1 MPTDRFKNERGQS
14 DDKKRDDWRFTG
26 DPKEYAKYKD
36 QVAYDLGKLDTNHLP
51 LIWEYGHG
59 CGVDHAIKMIKE
71 EAPSGGL
78 LFTSEGN
85 THAEM
90 EESNQ

>member
-36 QVAYDLGKLDTNHLP
+36 KVANR
-51 LIWEYGHG
+51 E
-59 CGVDHAIKMIKE
+59 
-71 EAPSGGL
+71 
-78 LFTSEGN
+78 
-85 THAEM
+85 
-90 EESNQ
+90 